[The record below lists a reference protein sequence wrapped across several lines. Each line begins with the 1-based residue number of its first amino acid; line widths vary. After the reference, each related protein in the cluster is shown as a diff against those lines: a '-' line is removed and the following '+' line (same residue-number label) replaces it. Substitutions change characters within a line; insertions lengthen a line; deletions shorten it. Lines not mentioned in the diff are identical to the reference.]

1 MKAVKLWFDEVNIF
15 IETDKGEVLSQSLK
29 WYLLLRK
36 ATPEERAA

>member
-1 MKAVKLWFDEVNIF
+1 MKVVKFRFDEVHIF

-29 WYLLLRK
+29 WYPPLRK